1 MRILL
6 AEDTPDMNRVVT
18 AYLTHEGFEVD
29 SVFDG
34 GEALSMLRSSLYSA
48 AVLDIMMPVMDG
60 LTVLRR
66 LRESGDNTP
75 VLLLTAMAEVDD
87 RVAGLN
93 AGANDYLCKPF
104 SLKELG
110 ARVRAM
116 IRVSE
121 SNRVAALTFGDIR
134 LLPDTLTLEAKN
146 SVHLSLREYELL
158 EQLIAGQ
165 DRSLDAAYLLQRIWR
180 DEREAGSDDV
190 ALYIRYLNA
199 KLESVDSTVRVES
212 RADGFRLTLG

>member
-1 MRILL
+1 MHLLL

-18 AYLTHEGFEVD
+18 AYLTHEGFTVD

-34 GEALSMLRSSLYSA
+34 GEALSMLRKNIYSA

-60 LTVLRR
+60 LEVLRR

-121 SNRVAALTFGDIR
+121 SNRVAALSFGDIR

-158 EQLIAGQ
+158 EQLIASQG
-165 DRSLDAAYLLQRIWR
+165 RSLDSAYLLQRVWR
-180 DEREAGSDDV
+180 DENEAGDDDV

-199 KLESVDSTVRVES
+199 KLESVDSSVRVES
-212 RADGFRLTLG
+212 RADGFCLTVG

>member
-34 GEALSMLRSSLYSA
+34 GEALSRLRGCLYSA

-60 LTVLRR
+60 LEVLRR

-75 VLLLTAMAEVDD
+75 ILLLTAMAEVDD

-116 IRVSE
+116 IRNSE
-121 SNRVAALTFGDIR
+121 SSRVAALSFGDIR
-134 LLPDTLTLEAKN
+134 LLPDTLTLAAKN

-158 EQLIAGQ
+158 EHLISSQGRA
-165 DRSLDAAYLLQRIWR
+165 LDAGYLLQRVWR
-180 DEREAGSDDV
+180 DESEAGIDDV
-190 ALYIRYLNA
+190 TLYIRYLNA
-199 KLESVDSTVRVES
+199 KLESVASTVRVTEGE
-212 RADGFRLTLG
+212 DGFRLTVG

>member
-1 MRILL
+1 MHLLL

-18 AYLTHEGFEVD
+18 AYLTHEGFTVD

-34 GEALSMLRSSLYSA
+34 GEALSMLRKNIYSA

-60 LTVLRR
+60 LEVLRR

-121 SNRVAALTFGDIR
+121 SNRVAALSFGDIR
-134 LLPDTLTLEAKN
+134 LLPETLTLEAKN

-158 EQLIAGQ
+158 EQLIASQG
-165 DRSLDAAYLLQRIWR
+165 RSLDSAYLLQRVWR
-180 DEREAGSDDV
+180 DENEAGDDDV

-199 KLESVDSTVRVES
+199 KLESVDSSVRVES
-212 RADGFRLTLG
+212 RADGFCLTVG

>member
-34 GEALSMLRSSLYSA
+34 GEALSRLRGNLYSA

-60 LTVLRR
+60 LEVLHR

-75 VLLLTAMAEVDD
+75 ILLLTAMAEVDD
-87 RVAGLN
+87 RVTGLN

-116 IRVSE
+116 IRNSE
-121 SNRVAALTFGDIR
+121 ANRVAALSFGDIR
-134 LLPDTLTLEAKN
+134 LLPDTLTLAAKN

-158 EQLIAGQ
+158 EHLISSQ
-165 DRSLDAAYLLQRIWR
+165 DRALDAGYLLQRVWR
-180 DEREAGSDDV
+180 DESEAGLDDV

-199 KLESVDSTVRVES
+199 KLESVASTVRVASGE
-212 RADGFRLTLG
+212 DGFRLTVG

>member
-18 AYLTHEGFEVD
+18 VFLEHEGFTVD

-34 GEALSMLRSSLYSA
+34 GEALSMLRKNLYSA

-60 LTVLRR
+60 LEVLRR

-116 IRVSE
+116 IRVNE
-121 SNRVAALTFGDIR
+121 SNRVAALSFGDIR

-158 EQLIAGQ
+158 EQLISSQ
-165 DRSLDAAYLLQRIWR
+165 DRPLDAAYLLQRVWR
-180 DEREAGSDDV
+180 DEHEAGDDDV

-199 KLESVDSTVRVES
+199 KLSSVDSAVRVEN
-212 RADGFRLTLG
+212 RGDGFRLTVG